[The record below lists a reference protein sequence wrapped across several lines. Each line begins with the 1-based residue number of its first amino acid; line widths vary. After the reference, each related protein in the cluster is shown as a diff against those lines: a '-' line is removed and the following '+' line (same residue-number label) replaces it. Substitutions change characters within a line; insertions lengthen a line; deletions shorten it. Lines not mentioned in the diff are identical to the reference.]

1 MVALGANK
9 AAGCQSRSRHGW
21 DHSQTGTPM
30 FRRGGCGN
38 HWLRLQSTFTVYAVR
53 QEWHIKR
60 PSTAQ
65 RKQAVN
71 VTAGYVGKER
81 NLTTVFRSFH
91 YKADRAERR
100 RAWHVSK
107 KVLSAVHHQWLSMCG
122 SSGRNECCPNSH
134 GRLASSL
141 SIRE

>member
-1 MVALGANK
+1 
-9 AAGCQSRSRHGW
+9 
-21 DHSQTGTPM
+21 M
-30 FRRGGCGN
+30 FRGGGCGTIG
-38 HWLRLQSTFTVYAVR
+38 SGSKSMFTVYPVR

-71 VTAGYVGKER
+71 DTAGYVGKER

-107 KVLSAVHHQWLSMCG
+107 KVLRAVHHQWLSMCG
-122 SSGRNECCPNSH
+122 SS
-134 GRLASSL
+134 
-141 SIRE
+141 